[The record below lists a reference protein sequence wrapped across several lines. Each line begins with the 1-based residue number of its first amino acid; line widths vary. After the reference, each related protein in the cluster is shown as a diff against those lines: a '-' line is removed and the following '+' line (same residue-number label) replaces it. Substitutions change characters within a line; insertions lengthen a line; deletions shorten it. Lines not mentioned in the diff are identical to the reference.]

1 MPDQSRQRL
10 EEFAEAESEALLKTL
25 RFYVLRAGLAVGAAV
40 EQAARELLND
50 VMTEAFEHADRLTP
64 GISPRPWLLGIA
76 ANLIKRRQFEL
87 SKRNRREP
95 LMRDLYPHMQDE
107 MSDEELFDQLP
118 AVAALDPL
126 EVDEKI
132 NDLLTGVAKSDAD
145 LLRLA
150 ILHDLN
156 GESLAKELGITPGA
170 ARVRLHRALNRLRE
184 AQKDRVDE

>member
-1 MPDQSRQRL
+1 MPDQPRQRL
-10 EEFAEAESEALLKTL
+10 EQFAESDSEALLKTL
-25 RFYVLRAGLAVGAAV
+25 RFYVLRAGLATGTAV
-40 EQAARELLND
+40 EQSARELLNE
-50 VMTEAFEHADRLTP
+50 VMIEAFEHADRLTP
-64 GISPRPWLLGIA
+64 EISLRPWLLGVA
-76 ANLIKRRQFEL
+76 ANLIKRRQVEL

-118 AVAALDPL
+118 IVAALDPM

-132 NDLLTGVAKSDAD
+132 NHLLMGVAKSDAD

-150 ILHDLN
+150 ILHDLS

-184 AQKDRVDE
+184 AQRNRVDE

>member
-1 MPDQSRQRL
+1 
-10 EEFAEAESEALLKTL
+10 
-25 RFYVLRAGLAVGAAV
+25 V
-40 EQAARELLND
+40 EQSARELLNE
-50 VMTEAFEHADRLTP
+50 VMIEAFEHADRLTP
-64 GISPRPWLLGIA
+64 EISLRPWLLGVA
-76 ANLIKRRQFEL
+76 ANLIKRRQVEL

-118 AVAALDPL
+118 IVAALDPM

-132 NDLLTGVAKSDAD
+132 NHLLMGVAKSDAD

-150 ILHDLN
+150 ILHDLS

-184 AQKDRVDE
+184 AQRNRVDE